1 MTEAIVLRFDH
12 AYVPLADPE
21 RAFVHLTEKLQLP
34 VAWPFSD
41 HGAFASGGVSLGNLN
56 LEVLRASENF
66 VYGSL
71 LTPARIRGIAVEP
84 VSADDA
90 FLAELDRRGLAHS
103 PPMPF
108 TPPGANNPTWTN
120 IGIGVLAGTTSGV
133 FACKY
138 HFDTGAPR
146 AAARAEL
153 DSKDGGPLGLVGAAE
168 LVLGAPD
175 ADDAIDRW
183 TRLLDPLTPDEYGH
197 WTFPDGGPDLRVVPA
212 PEDGCERLVLALRD
226 DGTDLSELSDALGG
240 LELRAFAA

>member
-1 MTEAIVLRFDH
+1 MTEAIVRRFDH
-12 AYVPLADPE
+12 VYVPLADPE
-21 RAFVHLTEKLQLP
+21 RAFVHLTETLQLP

-56 LEVLRASENF
+56 LEVLRAGENF

-90 FLAELDRRGLAHS
+90 FLAELDRRGLPHS

-108 TPPGANNPTWTN
+108 TPPGAAGPTWTN
-120 IGIGVLAGTTSGV
+120 IGIGVMTGTTSGA

-138 HFDTGAPR
+138 HFDVAAPR
-146 AAARAEL
+146 AAAEAEL
-153 DSKDGGPLGLVGAAE
+153 DARDGGALGLIRAAE

-175 ADDAIDRW
+175 TDEAIDRW
-183 TRLLDPLTPDEYGH
+183 QRLLDPLEPVEDGH
-197 WTFPDGGPDLRVVPA
+197 WTFPDGGPDLRVLPSS
-212 PEDGCERLVLALRD
+212 EEGCERLVLALRHA
-226 DGTDLSELSDALGG
+226 GRDLSELSDVLGG
-240 LELRAFAA
+240 LDLRAVAA